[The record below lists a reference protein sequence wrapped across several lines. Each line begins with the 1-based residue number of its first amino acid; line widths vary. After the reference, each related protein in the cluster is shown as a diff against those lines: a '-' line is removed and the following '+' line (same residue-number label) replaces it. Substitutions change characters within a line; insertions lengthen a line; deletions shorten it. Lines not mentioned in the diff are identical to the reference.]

1 MFWYGE
7 MENLGD
13 GLWGVQV
20 FLPSGAYPYNYEV
33 TDERG
38 NRVRGLDDPANP
50 SLRHGVT
57 GDRSYSSMVYVPYD
71 KVQGKGEFLGRFYA
85 DRSVELPRR
94 NRSGRVEF
102 VTYESYFGPE
112 RGLAVYLPIDYREQ
126 SEDPYKVLYLSH
138 GAVGEDY
145 GGELRWMQEGDVP
158 CILDNLI
165 ASGKVEPFLV
175 VTMDNQYLGG
185 EYWDFDYI
193 LREQERI
200 MAYVEEHYHVSTKP
214 EDRAYAGIGEGGIV
228 ASQMLL
234 SRPDLFGYYGFWSE
248 CSSDVLEIK
257 SVLSKNKDVHLMLGC
272 GLWETADSILVLRDE
287 LKKRNLLEDMLIV
300 PGACDWKTRQLL
312 FAYAAEH
319 FFWKA
324 AGDGEQGKEDEKKE
338 KEEGKEERKEE
349 KKEEGKEERKEENKE
364 ECEKDAPEL
373 SVDYAAYPKGYTVF
387 FDDSSPTGVSAVFV
401 YEEEES
407 YEGLQGEV
415 SRVYFFSNTLSLFS
429 FDSMQEGVSLDP
441 RYAYSPQQYKIGMY
455 PAGGDN
461 TFNRQKINYYA
472 PMTPFAKGLWGLKIP
487 VFSGAFDYNF
497 QVFDALGHES
507 TGHNGF
513 LYDPHNLPLCNASGV
528 YDRSSM
534 FYVPYLAETMGEG
547 EWMDRSVCVPRKDGH
562 VGKLIFKTYESEN
575 GIRDLGIYLPYGYNP
590 EREKPYQVL
599 YLSHGQQSERQG
611 TEMRWLCECAAVNI
625 MDNLEGDF
633 LVVTMNN
640 KSLDWEENRIWE
652 EVLHI
657 LSYMEKH
664 YHVGREAKERAFAG
678 FSMGGFTTQ
687 RIYFAHPEA
696 FGYFGIWSFGMS
708 SLLEEMQEE
717 EKKALLAAPCKV
729 QLGAGDWD
737 YMLEGPMGA
746 RTLYENLTKMGGAP
760 DWAHVP
766 AAHDWVCWQM
776 LLSMAI
782 KSFFWK

>member
-1 MFWYGE
+1 MKKQLPYDLAKILANGPEKSLAGEGYAGYQPGVTVEADKESPTGFKATFLYAEQEKYEGLIGRVVRVRLYSSCMNLFDPKENPGILKKNYVPFEEMDPILQRPGKERTYRDGLFPGGGYEEVFWYGE
-7 MENLGD
+7 MEHLGD
-13 GLWGVQV
+13 GLWGIQV

-33 TDERG
+33 TDELG

-200 MAYVEEHYHVSTKP
+200 MAYVEEHYHVSSKP

-312 FAYAAEH
+312 FAYAA
-319 FFWKA
+319 
-324 AGDGEQGKEDEKKE
+324 
-338 KEEGKEERKEE
+338 
-349 KKEEGKEERKEENKE
+349 
-364 ECEKDAPEL
+364 
-373 SVDYAAYPKGYTVF
+373 
-387 FDDSSPTGVSAVFV
+387 
-401 YEEEES
+401 
-407 YEGLQGEV
+407 
-415 SRVYFFSNTLSLFS
+415 
-429 FDSMQEGVSLDP
+429 
-441 RYAYSPQQYKIGMY
+441 
-455 PAGGDN
+455 
-461 TFNRQKINYYA
+461 
-472 PMTPFAKGLWGLKIP
+472 
-487 VFSGAFDYNF
+487 
-497 QVFDALGHES
+497 
-507 TGHNGF
+507 
-513 LYDPHNLPLCNASGV
+513 
-528 YDRSSM
+528 
-534 FYVPYLAETMGEG
+534 
-547 EWMDRSVCVPRKDGH
+547 
-562 VGKLIFKTYESEN
+562 
-575 GIRDLGIYLPYGYNP
+575 
-590 EREKPYQVL
+590 
-599 YLSHGQQSERQG
+599 
-611 TEMRWLCECAAVNI
+611 
-625 MDNLEGDF
+625 
-633 LVVTMNN
+633 
-640 KSLDWEENRIWE
+640 
-652 EVLHI
+652 
-657 LSYMEKH
+657 
-664 YHVGREAKERAFAG
+664 
-678 FSMGGFTTQ
+678 
-687 RIYFAHPEA
+687 
-696 FGYFGIWSFGMS
+696 
-708 SLLEEMQEE
+708 
-717 EKKALLAAPCKV
+717 
-729 QLGAGDWD
+729 
-737 YMLEGPMGA
+737 
-746 RTLYENLTKMGGAP
+746 
-760 DWAHVP
+760 
-766 AAHDWVCWQM
+766 
-776 LLSMAI
+776 
-782 KSFFWK
+782 